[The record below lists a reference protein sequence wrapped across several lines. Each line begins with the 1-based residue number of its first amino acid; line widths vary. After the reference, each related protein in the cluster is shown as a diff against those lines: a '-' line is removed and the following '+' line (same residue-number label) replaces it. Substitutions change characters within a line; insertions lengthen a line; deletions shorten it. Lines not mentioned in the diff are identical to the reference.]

1 MSAARVQ
8 VVRLPEPASADDSE
22 YEVVFVDVTTVG
34 PRGELLLGTARNS
47 GPMSRDDATEF
58 VFVVGLFNAMADD
71 VGADSCPQLAFV
83 RPVEG
88 S

>member
-22 YEVVFVDVTTVG
+22 YEVVFVDVTVG
-34 PRGELLLGTARNS
+34 PGGELLLGTARNS
-47 GPMSRDDATEF
+47 GPMSRDDAAEF